1 MIIMDNSTKNLMN
14 QALHVPIEDL
24 ALVET
29 HIRLVSSTS
38 EWSNVAILVDEGVKA
53 ILILMLHN
61 DHVLSILRFCL
72 SVDDSVKAI
81 EFLARKSS
89 YILFGCYQGN
99 VLTQEEIQSIEKI
112 NNIWSKV
119 QDQTT
124 HFTLKDTRDFFD
136 RIEQNSKKIGRGDSF
151 TADTKRK
158 VMLDSHGRCMFA
170 GCGQNLGIEDLTNT
184 EGNFSYLAHNIA
196 SSEQGARGVIA
207 LSEKLSDEPGN
218 ILLLCDKHHRL
229 IDKVAAAD
237 YPAYRLSEMRREF
250 CAVANNLLDGL
261 GYQPIPVFSVL
272 WPVHRQVISAPSN
285 LQIAQSLAPIRCRMH
300 AQLNDISDNETILR
314 ETNPEVA
321 QQILRHSV
329 SITADKIQSQTHS
342 FRYKAG
348 LFAFGLMPYLIAL
361 GAKLGNKSNITPMLR
376 YRDSGQW
383 CWPLEKPIG
392 KFYSVNGLEDLSDS
406 EDEII
411 LTLALTAEPERL
423 ISARNQVAKS
433 IGAKQV
439 IIKAKPE
446 YIGNGALGHPEDGHT
461 FTSSMQVLMHDLR
474 DKKSVN
480 RIHLFPCASN
490 AACVF
495 FGQAFDSHHADM
507 LVYDFCEQSMKPIL
521 SIVNSDNK
529 CVINH
534 V

>member
-1 MIIMDNSTKNLMN
+1 MDNITKNLMN
-14 QALHVPIEDL
+14 QALHAPIEDL

-29 HIRLVSSTS
+29 HIRLVSSTLK
-38 EWSNVAILVDEGVKA
+38 WSDVAILIDEDVKA
-53 ILILMLHN
+53 ILILLLHD
-61 DHVLSILRFCL
+61 DHVQSILRFCL

-81 EFLARKSS
+81 ECLAQKNGR
-89 YILFGCYQGN
+89 ILFGCYQGN
-99 VLTQEEIQSIEKI
+99 VFSQEEIQSIEKI
-112 NNIWSKV
+112 NIIWSRI
-119 QDQTT
+119 QDQITE
-124 HFTLKDTRDFFD
+124 FTLENTRGFFD
-136 RIEQNSKKIGRGDSF
+136 RIEKNSKKIGRGDSF
-151 TADTKRK
+151 SADTKRK

-170 GCGQNLGIEDLTNT
+170 GCGGNLGIEDLTNT

-207 LSEKLSDEPGN
+207 LSEMLSDDPEN

-250 CAVANNLLDGL
+250 CAVANKLLDGL

-285 LQIAQSLAPIRCRMH
+285 LQIAQSLASIRCRMH
-300 AQLNDISDNETILR
+300 SQLNDISDNEAILR
-314 ETNPEVA
+314 ETNSEVA
-321 QQILRHSV
+321 QQVLRHSV
-329 SITADKIQSQTHS
+329 SITAEKILNQTHAS
-342 FRYKAG
+342 RYRAG

-361 GAKLGNKSNITPMLR
+361 GAMLGNKNNITPMLK

-392 KFYSVNGLEDLSDS
+392 NFYSISGLENLADS
-406 EDEII
+406 EDEVII
-411 LTLALTAEPERL
+411 TLALTAEPESL
-423 ISARNQVAKS
+423 IRARQEVAES
-433 IGAKQV
+433 IGAKQI
-439 IIKAKPE
+439 IIKAYPE
-446 YIGNGALGHPEDGHT
+446 YMGNGAVGHPDDGCA
-461 FTSSMQVLMHDLR
+461 FTSSVQKLMHFLK
-474 DKKSVN
+474 DKKLVN
-480 RIHLFPCASN
+480 KIHLFPCASN

-507 LVYDFCEQSMKPIL
+507 LVYDFYEQSMKPIL
-521 SIVNSDNK
+521 LIANSDNR
-529 CVINH
+529 CVINQ

>member
-1 MIIMDNSTKNLMN
+1 MDNSTKNLMN
-14 QALHVPIEDL
+14 QALHAPIEDL

-38 EWSNVAILVDEGVKA
+38 EWSDVAILIDEGVKA
-53 ILILMLHN
+53 ILILLLHD

-72 SVDDSVKAI
+72 SVNDSVKAI
-81 EFLARKSS
+81 EFLARNNGQ
-89 YILFGCYQGN
+89 ILFCCYQGN
-99 VLTQEEIQSIEKI
+99 VFSQEEIQSTEKI
-112 NNIWSKV
+112 NNIWSRV
-119 QDQTT
+119 QGQTT
-124 HFTLKDTRDFFD
+124 KFTLEDIRDFFD
-136 RIEQNSKKIGRGDSF
+136 RIEKNSKKVGRGDSF
-151 TADTKRK
+151 SADTKRK

-170 GCGQNLGIEDLTNT
+170 GCGQNLGIDDLTNT

-207 LSEKLSDEPGN
+207 LSEKLSDDPGN

-300 AQLNDISDNETILR
+300 SQLNDISDNETILR

-321 QQILRHSV
+321 QQVLRHSV
-329 SITADKIQSQTHS
+329 SITAEKILSQTHS
-342 FRYKAG
+342 SRYRAG

-361 GAKLGNKSNITPMLR
+361 GAMLGNKNNITPMLK

-392 KFYSVNGLEDLSDS
+392 SFYSINGLEDLADS
-406 EDEII
+406 ENEVLI
-411 LTLALTAEPERL
+411 TLALTAEPESL
-423 ISARNQVAKS
+423 IRARQEIAES
-433 IGAKQV
+433 IGAKHI
-439 IIKAKPE
+439 IIKAYPE
-446 YIGNGALGHPEDGHT
+446 YMGNGALGHPDDGCA
-461 FTSSMQVLMHDLR
+461 FTSSVQGLMHFLK

-480 RIHLFPCASN
+480 KIHLFPCASN

-521 SIVNSDNK
+521 LIANSENR
-529 CVINH
+529 CVINQ

>member
-1 MIIMDNSTKNLMN
+1 MDNSTKNLMN
-14 QALHVPIEDL
+14 QALHAPIEDL

-38 EWSNVAILVDEGVKA
+38 EWSDVAILIDEGVKA
-53 ILILMLHN
+53 ILILLLHD

-72 SVDDSVKAI
+72 SVNDSVKAI
-81 EFLARKSS
+81 EFLARNNGQ
-89 YILFGCYQGN
+89 ILFCCYQGN
-99 VLTQEEIQSIEKI
+99 VFSQEEIQSTEKI
-112 NNIWSKV
+112 NNIWSRV
-119 QDQTT
+119 QGQTT
-124 HFTLKDTRDFFD
+124 KFTLDDIRDFFD
-136 RIEQNSKKIGRGDSF
+136 RIEKNSKKVGRGDSF
-151 TADTKRK
+151 SADTKRK

-170 GCGQNLGIEDLTNT
+170 GCGQNLGIDDLTNT

-207 LSEKLSDEPGN
+207 LSEKLSDDPGN

-229 IDKVAAAD
+229 IDKIAAAD

-300 AQLNDISDNETILR
+300 SQLNDISDNETILR

-321 QQILRHSV
+321 QQVLRHSV
-329 SITADKIQSQTHS
+329 SITAEKILSQTHS
-342 FRYKAG
+342 SRYRAG

-361 GAKLGNKSNITPMLR
+361 GAMLGNKNNITPMLK

-392 KFYSVNGLEDLSDS
+392 SFYSINGLEDLADS
-406 EDEII
+406 ENEVLI
-411 LTLALTAEPERL
+411 TLALTAEPESL
-423 ISARNQVAKS
+423 IRARQEIAES
-433 IGAKQV
+433 IGAKHI
-439 IIKAKPE
+439 IIKAYPE
-446 YIGNGALGHPEDGHT
+446 YMGNGALGHPDDGCA
-461 FTSSMQVLMHDLR
+461 FTSSVQGLMHFLK

-480 RIHLFPCASN
+480 KIHLFSCASN

-521 SIVNSDNK
+521 LIANSENR
-529 CVINH
+529 CVINQ